1 MGTSGAGDVDY
12 GTERDHPHA
21 CGDKA
26 DESRRFRQEPGS
38 SPRVWGQGCKLFGAD
53 FVQTIIPTRV
63 GTRQGKAYSGF
74 AFGDHPHACG
84 DKLIWIY
91 GISLIAGSSPRVWGQ
106 ASSVNIFPF
115 ALGIIPTRVGTSYFF
130 GVIAAVKQDHPHA
143 CGDKKL
149 SRLMAVWTLGSSPR
163 VWGQARMVKAR
174 EYEVRI
180 IPTRVGTSQR
190 NLLNAAHTL
199 DHPHACG
206 DKINF
211 VVAPVSSVG
220 SSPRVWGQGSP
231 LYFVVNGGR
240 IIPTRVGTR
249 WIAVIKQAVN
259 EDHPHACGD
268 KLHGRA

>member
-1 MGTSGAGDVDY
+1 M
-12 GTERDHPHA
+12 
-21 CGDKA
+21 
-26 DESRRFRQEPGS
+26 
-38 SPRVWGQGCKLFGAD
+38 
-53 FVQTIIPTRV
+53 
-63 GTRQGKAYSGF
+63 
-74 AFGDHPHACG
+74 
-84 DKLIWIY
+84 
-91 GISLIAGSSPRVWGQ
+91 WGQ